1 MERELAVDMVNV
13 TPTFAAALAVASS
26 ASLCT
31 MPCTPTGAMTMGE
44 GNLTP
49 KRVVWRTWSAL
60 LVLASESGAYVKI
73 TMGSV
78 AEHSRDDTPLLQ
90 CCEVIAIRVA
100 SPSIAKRIH
109 VGI

>member
-31 MPCTPTGAMTMGE
+31 MPCAPTGAMIMGE
-44 GNLTP
+44 DNLTP
-49 KRVVWRTWSAL
+49 KRVVWKTWSAL
-60 LVLASESGAYVKI
+60 LLASESGAHVKI
-73 TMGSV
+73 TIGSV
-78 AEHSRDDTPLLQ
+78 AKHSGDDTPLLQ
-90 CCEVIAIRVA
+90 RREVIAIRLA
-100 SPSIAKRIH
+100 NPSIARHII